1 MADLT
6 RIHELLVMPGEV
18 DLRAVARAFAEL
30 FDGDGATTFVVQ
42 DTDLVVG
49 GAFPGHGVAAGEL
62 RVPVGYGVVGL
73 VAQSGNSVT
82 IVDDSPRNQ
91 HHRALLGLGESD
103 VVSRLCVPAHG
114 LEKTIVAVIS
124 VHRHDHRPF
133 EADDLARAQRLA
145 DLVGIRLYAE
155 GLRGDAEDHHSMR
168 DRLIAQAIS
177 AQEAERRRIAG
188 DLHDGVTQALASLSF
203 HLSAAHTGLAA
214 ALRGDPETADPR
226 LTGALDEIG
235 AARKL
240 AGLAYDETRA
250 AITGLHS
257 LLLEDLGLVA
267 ALESLCQTLPQLEI
281 EFGADDPTAFA
292 DVPDHAAAALF
303 RIAQEA
309 LNNAIKHA
317 QARRVVLSLR
327 RVGDAAVLGV
337 TDDGAGFDVQAVR
350 GRVRSAA
357 AEHFGLESIVER
369 SALIGANLRIDSIE
383 GRGTAVIVEFP
394 LGPPGADHPR
404 GQG

>member
-6 RIHELLVMPGEV
+6 RIHELLVVPGEV
-18 DLRAVARAFAEL
+18 DLRGVGRAFAEL
-30 FDGDGATTFVVQ
+30 FEADGATVFIVV
-42 DTDLVVG
+42 DTDLTVG
-49 GAFPGHGVAAGEL
+49 GAHPGDSAAAREL

-73 VAQSGNSVT
+73 VAHSGNSVT
-82 IVDDSPRNQ
+82 IVDDSPRNP
-91 HHRALLGLGESD
+91 HHRALLGLDEEE

-114 LEKTIVAVIS
+114 LEGTIVAVVS
-124 VHRHDHRPF
+124 VHRRDRRPF

-155 GLRGDAEDHHSMR
+155 GLRGDAEDHHAMR

-214 ALRGDPETADPR
+214 ALRGTEEVVDPR
-226 LTGALDEIG
+226 LTGALGEIA
-235 AARKL
+235 AARRL

-267 ALESLCQTLPQLEI
+267 ALESLCQILPQVDV
-281 EFGADDPTAFA
+281 EFRTDDQSEFVA
-292 DVPDHAAAALF
+292 VPDHAAAALF

-317 QARRVVLSLR
+317 EAQRVVLSLR

-337 TDDGAGFDVQAVR
+337 TDDGAGFDVEAVR
-350 GRVRSAA
+350 GRGRSAA

-369 SALIGANLRIDSIE
+369 AALVGATLRIDSIE

-394 LGPPGADHPR
+394 LPSGAPER
-404 GQG
+404 

>member
-1 MADLT
+1 VADLS
-6 RIHELLVMPGEV
+6 RIHELLVSSGEL
-18 DLRAVARAFAEL
+18 DLRDVSCAFADL
-30 FDGDGATTFVVQ
+30 FEADGATVFVVV
-42 DTDLVVG
+42 DAELRVG
-49 GAFPGHGVAAGEL
+49 GAYPGNEDAAREL
-62 RVPVGYGVVGL
+62 SIPVGYGVVGL
-73 VAQSGNSVT
+73 VAQGGNSVT
-82 IVDDSPRNQ
+82 IVDDAPRNPY
-91 HHRALLGLGESD
+91 HRALLGLGEGE

-114 LEKTIVAVIS
+114 LECTIVGVIS
-124 VHRHDHRPF
+124 VHRRDHRPF
-133 EADDLARAQRLA
+133 ETEELARAQRLA

-155 GLRGDAEDHHSMR
+155 GLRGDVEDHHSLR

-203 HLSAAHTGLAA
+203 HLSAAHTGLAV
-214 ALRGDPETADPR
+214 ALRGDADADPR
-226 LTGALDEIG
+226 LTGTLAEIA
-235 AARKL
+235 AARRL

-267 ALESLCQTLPQLEI
+267 ALESLCQSLPQLEV
-281 EFGADDPTAFA
+281 EFRSDEPTAF
-292 DVPDHAAAALF
+292 DVVPDHAAAALF

-317 QARRVVLSLR
+317 QAHRVVLSLR

-337 TDDGAGFDVQAVR
+337 TDDGAGFDVQSVRER
-350 GRVRSAA
+350 GRSSAT
-357 AEHFGLESIVER
+357 EHFGLESIVER
-369 SALIGANLRIDSIE
+369 SALIGATLRIDSIE

-394 LGPPGADHPR
+394 LH
-404 GQG
+404 